1 MMAQDVLIT
10 EVHDYFD
17 RLAEVV
23 DGRVQHTGGEQ
34 QLVLPSHIG
43 IGSITRLR
51 IRPGMEIIMTD
62 VTYEQNMMLRI
73 QEACRLFELSYCV
86 SGEIYCEWGGKDSL
100 TEKQT
105 GNVLYLEDIEVYEEK
120 KAGHRHQLLEIRLSP
135 DELFRYAGDTAE
147 KQKMETWLRRHRG
160 RIDRYPDS
168 PAIRKCVLDLL
179 QCTYQGTMKRLYM
192 ESKAMEFIALFGEAD
207 GLDVTG
213 GPRQRSLSRDD
224 IIKLREARQLVLDH
238 CEQPLSI
245 RQLARQSGLNEFK
258 LKTGFR
264 ELFGMTVFELVRKER
279 MEKALRYMEA
289 DRMNVSEAAVAV
301 GYSNASNFTAAFRKH
316 YGCNPSEYRKRLE
329 QLGAEREQRD
339 AE

>member
-1 MMAQDVLIT
+1 MAQDVLIT

-168 PAIRKCVLDLL
+168 PAIRNACWI
-179 QCTYQGTMKRLYM
+179 CF
-192 ESKAMEFIALFGEAD
+192 SAHIKA
-207 GLDVTG
+207 
-213 GPRQRSLSRDD
+213 R
-224 IIKLREARQLVLDH
+224 
-238 CEQPLSI
+238 
-245 RQLARQSGLNEFK
+245 
-258 LKTGFR
+258 
-264 ELFGMTVFELVRKER
+264 
-279 MEKALRYMEA
+279 
-289 DRMNVSEAAVAV
+289 
-301 GYSNASNFTAAFRKH
+301 
-316 YGCNPSEYRKRLE
+316 
-329 QLGAEREQRD
+329 
-339 AE
+339 